1 MDTNQ
6 PQEEEKESIFTIPA
20 WKRNFASEFTF
31 ATSRSSGAGGQNVNK
46 VNTKVELRFSIPD
59 SQLLRD
65 REKDILVE
73 KIGSRLTLSQE
84 LIIVS
89 QKERTQLKNKAICV
103 IKFYELLQKSLTPIK
118 KRKPTKPTRASKEK
132 RLDQKKARS
141 EKKSFRKNIDL

>member
-6 PQEEEKESIFTIPA
+6 PSEEEKESIFTIPA
-20 WKRNFASEFTF
+20 WKRDFASEFTF

-65 REKDILVE
+65 REKEILVE

-89 QKERTQLKNKAICV
+89 QEERTQLKTAYLHNQVLRTAAKIAN
-103 IKFYELLQKSLTPIK
+103 T
-118 KRKPTKPTRASKEK
+118 
-132 RLDQKKARS
+132 
-141 EKKSFRKNIDL
+141 

>member
-6 PQEEEKESIFTIPA
+6 PPKEENESIFTLPA

-65 REKDILVE
+65 SEKDILVE

-89 QKERTQLKNKAICV
+89 QEERTQLKNKAICV